1 MEAALLKILQ
11 EAKEAGTSASLT
23 FTTCAG
29 NMKAKLEVELHPAT
43 VPAGS
48 TSTPAATTP
57 APGGDRRH
65 RRRRRHRGPAAV
77 AHSHAQAAA
86 H

>member
-1 MEAALLKILQ
+1 MEAALLKVLQ
-11 EAKEAGTSASLT
+11 EAKEAGTTASLT
-23 FTTCAG
+23 LTTCAG

-57 APGGDRRH
+57 APGGDRRC
-65 RRRRRHRGPAAV
+65 RRR
-77 AHSHAQAAA
+77 
-86 H
+86 

>member
-48 TSTPAATTP
+48 TPTPAA
-57 APGGDRRH
+57 PGEDRRH
-65 RRRRRHRGPAAV
+65 RRRHRGPAVIACSK
-77 AHSHAQAAA
+77 A
-86 H
+86 

>member
-48 TSTPAATTP
+48 TPTPAATTP
-57 APGGDRRH
+57 APGGGRRH
-65 RRRRRHRGPAAV
+65 RRRRRHRGPAAI
-77 AHSHAQAAA
+77 ACSKA
-86 H
+86 